1 VIVTTPQPLA
11 QEVASR
17 AATMAQKTNMR
28 LIGVIENMTSEVFGT
43 GGGERL
49 AAEIGVPLLGN
60 VPLDARLREC
70 GDTGEPLVWAEPGSE
85 TSREIVRIAE
95 AIHAGRQTFKALPV
109 LS

>member
-1 VIVTTPQPLA
+1 MTTPQPLA

-28 LIGVIENMTSEVFGT
+28 LIGVVENMTSDVFGT

-49 AAEIGVPLLGN
+49 AAQIGVPLLGK

-70 GDTGEPLVWAEPGSE
+70 GDEGEPLVWAEPDSE
-85 TSREIVRIAE
+85 TSHEIVRIAE